1 MRFSLVAL
9 FAAAVASAAPVTPA
23 AEGSNAAQPAAEPA
37 AHPAAEPAPVGMYIP
52 KSFRIQRQL

>member
-23 AEGSNAAQPAAEPA
+23 AEGFDAAQPAAK
-37 AHPAAEPAPVGMYIP
+37 HDAPVGMYIP